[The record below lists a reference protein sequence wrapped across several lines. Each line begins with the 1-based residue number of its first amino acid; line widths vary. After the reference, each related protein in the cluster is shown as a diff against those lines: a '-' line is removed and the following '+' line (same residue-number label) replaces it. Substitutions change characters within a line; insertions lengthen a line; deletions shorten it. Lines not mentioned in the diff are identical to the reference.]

1 VALVVLVRHGQASFA
16 GPDYDVLS
24 PLGER
29 QATLVGER
37 LAGYGDVD
45 RVLHGTLRR
54 QRHTAELVVRSMAD
68 DRAGQPVEIPEVAE
82 DGRWDEYDHE
92 ELLSRS
98 MRTDGQRQ
106 AFIEE
111 MESAEDPRRVFQQHF
126 DAAVRRWTA
135 GGHDDEYHESYT
147 AFGDRVDAALDD
159 LLAGLG
165 RSRTAVVVTSGG
177 VMGAISAQLLGLD
190 AAGWARL
197 NRVIVNTG
205 IVKLAYGRAGTTLV
219 SFNDHA
225 HLEADPRQLVTYR

>member
-1 VALVVLVRHGQASFA
+1 VALVVLVRHGQASFD

-29 QATLVGER
+29 QATLVGYR
-37 LAGYGDVD
+37 LTGYGDVD
-45 RVLHGTLRR
+45 RVVHGAMRR
-54 QRHTAELVVRSMAD
+54 QRHTAELVVRSMTTD
-68 DRAGQPVEIPEVAE
+68 LAGQPDDVPEVVE

-92 ELLSRS
+92 ELLTRVT
-98 MRTDGQRQ
+98 RTEAERQ
-106 AFIEE
+106 AFVEE
-111 MESAEDPRRVFQQHF
+111 MEAAADPRRVFQRYF
-126 DAAVRRWTA
+126 DSAVRRWTA
-135 GGHDDEYHESYT
+135 GDHDTEYHESYT
-147 AFGDRVDAALDD
+147 AFGERVQAALDD
-159 LLAGLG
+159 VLGGLG

-225 HLEADPRQLVTYR
+225 HLETDPRELVTYR

>member
-16 GPDYDVLS
+16 GPEYDVLS

-29 QATLVGER
+29 QATLVGDR

-45 RVLHGTLRR
+45 RVAHGTLRR
-54 QRHTAELVVRSMAD
+54 QRHTADLVVEALSTD
-68 DRAGQPVEIPEVAE
+68 LAGQPAEVPEVAE

-92 ELLSRS
+92 ELLTRL
-98 MRTDGQRQ
+98 MRTHADRQ
-106 AFIEE
+106 AFVEE
-111 MESAEDPRRVFQQHF
+111 MEAAEDPRRVFQQHF

-135 GGHDDEYHESYT
+135 GGHDDEYRESYT
-147 AFGDRVDAALDD
+147 AFGERVDAALDD

-225 HLEADPRQLVTYR
+225 HLEADPRELVTYR

>member
-29 QATLVGER
+29 QAMLVGGR
-37 LAGYGDVD
+37 LAGYGDVE
-45 RVLHGTLRR
+45 RVVHGTLRR
-54 QRHTAELVVRSMAD
+54 QRHTAELVVRTMSTD
-68 DRAGQPVEIPEVAE
+68 PGGQPAAVPEVAE
-82 DGRWDEYDHE
+82 DARWDEYDHE
-92 ELLSRS
+92 ELLART
-98 MRTDGQRQ
+98 MRNAGDRQ
-106 AFIEE
+106 AFVEE
-111 MESAEDPRRVFQQHF
+111 MEAAEDPRRVFQEHF

-135 GGHDDEYHESYT
+135 GGHDDEYRESYA
-147 AFGDRVDAALDD
+147 AFGERVDAALDD
-159 LLAGLG
+159 LLTSLG

-177 VMGAISAQLLGLD
+177 VMGAISAQLLGLE

-225 HLEADPRQLVTYR
+225 HLEADPRELVTYR

>member
-29 QATLVGER
+29 QATLVGGR

-45 RVLHGTLRR
+45 RVVHGTLRR
-54 QRHTAELVVRSMAD
+54 QRHTAELVVRTMSTDPGGRPA
-68 DRAGQPVEIPEVAE
+68 AVPEVVE
-82 DGRWDEYDHE
+82 DARWDEYDHE
-92 ELLSRS
+92 ELLART
-98 MRTDGQRQ
+98 MRTADDRQ
-106 AFIEE
+106 AFVEE
-111 MESAEDPRRVFQQHF
+111 MEAAEDPRRVFQEHF

-135 GGHDDEYHESYT
+135 GGHDDEYRESYT
-147 AFGDRVDAALDD
+147 AFGERADAALDD

-177 VMGAISAQLLGLD
+177 VMGAISAQLLGLGS
-190 AAGWARL
+190 AGWARL

-225 HLEADPRQLVTYR
+225 HLEADPRELVTYR

>member
-29 QATLVGER
+29 QATLVGGR
-37 LAGYGDVD
+37 LAGYGDVE
-45 RVLHGTLRR
+45 RVVHGALRR
-54 QRHTAELVVRSMAD
+54 QRHTAELVVRAMSTD
-68 DRAGQPVEIPEVAE
+68 LGGQPAAAPDVVEDA
-82 DGRWDEYDHE
+82 RWDEYDHE
-92 ELLSRS
+92 ELLART
-98 MRTDGQRQ
+98 MRTAGDRQ

-111 MESAEDPRRVFQQHF
+111 MEAAEDPRRVFQGHF

-135 GGHDDEYHESYT
+135 GGHDDEYRESYT
-147 AFGDRVDAALDD
+147 AFGERVDAALDD
-159 LLAGLG
+159 LLTSLG

-177 VMGAISAQLLGLD
+177 VMGAVSAQLLGLE

-205 IVKLAYGRAGTTLV
+205 IVKLAHGRAGTTLV

-225 HLEADPRQLVTYR
+225 HLEADPRELVTYR